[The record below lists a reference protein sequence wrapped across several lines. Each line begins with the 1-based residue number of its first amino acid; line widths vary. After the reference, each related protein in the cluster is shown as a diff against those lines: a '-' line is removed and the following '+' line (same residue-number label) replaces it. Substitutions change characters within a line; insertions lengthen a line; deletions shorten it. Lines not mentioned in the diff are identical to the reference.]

1 MDFEAKA
8 PGKFTIKI
16 SSAMVSAGTR
26 VLRESGLLFAE
37 GSADLLVVL
46 RILETALAAHKE
58 PRKRC
63 KSESLGH
70 ETQDE

>member
-1 MDFEAKA
+1 MKQKKTL
-8 PGKFTIKI
+8 PIKI

-37 GSADLLVVL
+37 GSADSLVVL
-46 RILETALAAHKE
+46 RILETALAAYRE

-63 KSESLGH
+63 ISGLSDH
-70 ETQDE
+70 ETQGE